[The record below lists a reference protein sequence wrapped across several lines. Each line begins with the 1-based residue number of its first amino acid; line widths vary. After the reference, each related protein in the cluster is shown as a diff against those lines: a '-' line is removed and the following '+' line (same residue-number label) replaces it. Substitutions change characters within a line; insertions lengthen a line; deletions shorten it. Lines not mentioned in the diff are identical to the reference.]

1 MTQEKIA
8 ARTQKIRDYFKN
20 EPPEKKAERIEK
32 IKAYHQTIHR
42 KQATANRARMAR
54 KDIERTI
61 ATLQY
66 IIGQTNTPPSDNPTD
81 NND

>member
-1 MTQEKIA
+1 MTNEQIDS
-8 ARTQKIRDYFKN
+8 RTAKIRAYFEN

-61 ATLQY
+61 ATLRY
-66 IIGQTNTPPSDNPTD
+66 IIGETNTPPSDTPTD
-81 NND
+81 NNE